1 MLYGYGCDIRTRL
14 CDASFSLLQWRTT
27 ALVIG
32 LVELLCG
39 CQTEFYLQHRSIR
52 KKSDFA
58 INLVSHYENVANV
71 NFNEYEFKRFLKY
84 PLQTWLLQTVGCPPR
99 KTKCVLSFLFFFWL

>member
-1 MLYGYGCDIRTRL
+1 MDVKLNFTFGREV
-14 CDASFSLLQWRTT
+14 S
-27 ALVIG
+27 
-32 LVELLCG
+32 E
-39 CQTEFYLQHRSIR
+39 

-84 PLQTWLLQTVGCPPR
+84 PLQTWLLQTVGAHPEKQSVRSPF
-99 KTKCVLSFLFFFWL
+99 VFLLALRCMCQK